1 MNQALI
7 NLCEH
12 LASSPLKRS
21 TIQPSA
27 PFASF
32 ILLLV
37 SKRWTLSAMP
47 TISTWKVQTGVMVAH
62 SQPSNGG
69 GFFAEKTVVCTS
81 CRGAV
86 GSRRPRLTES

>member
-27 PFASF
+27 SFESF

-47 TISTWKVQTGVMVAH
+47 TISTSKVQTGEMVAH
-62 SQPSNGG
+62 SQ
-69 GFFAEKTVVCTS
+69 AQQWRWVLC
-81 CRGAV
+81 
-86 GSRRPRLTES
+86 

>member
-27 PFASF
+27 SFASF

-47 TISTWKVQTGVMVAH
+47 TISTWKVQTGEMVAH

-81 CRGAV
+81 CGGAV
-86 GSRRPRLTES
+86 GSGRPRLTES